1 MTSWRC
7 HEHCAELLG
16 ISGAVAR
23 FVDRLID
30 RELDEV
36 LREEGARGHD
46 AVCGLLASP
55 ITAAGGLGLSVATLH
70 GVDLLY
76 EILKRYGRL
85 DEEHLKAAVLHCVL
99 DCADQRMV
107 RWDGTYLW
115 RKHPL
120 EMLRLCRDRV
130 VEKWKELYHRY
141 FLFGYPFPTLERI
154 EELAGLAD
162 ALLRGELE
170 RCLLECV
177 VPEAEG
183 KGAPKVGS
191 RAVAELLDCVRKRL
205 GKRAVYCINWQM
217 LPYASATTKIYA
229 ELSKGRAVAVGFAEG
244 YGCGQ
249 PFVEAKTLGEL
260 VEKLLPLCRQ

>member
-7 HEHCAELLG
+7 HERCAEFVD
-16 ISGAVAR
+16 ISGTVAR
-23 FVDRLID
+23 FMDEFID
-30 RELDEV
+30 RELDEA

-76 EILKRYGRL
+76 EVLRRYGRL
-85 DEEHLKAAVLHCVL
+85 DEEHLKAAVLHCML
-99 DCADQRMV
+99 DCADQRML

-115 RKHPL
+115 KKYPL

-130 VEKWKELYHRY
+130 VERWKELYHRY
-141 FLFGYPFPTLERI
+141 FLFGYPFPTLKRI
-154 EELAGLAD
+154 EELAGLAE
-162 ALLRGELE
+162 ALLRNELE
-170 RCLLECV
+170 RCLLDCV

-183 KGAPKVGS
+183 KGAPTVGQG
-191 RAVAELLDCVRKRL
+191 AVAELLNCVREKL
-205 GKRAVYCINWQM
+205 GRKAVYCINQRM
-217 LPYASATTKIYA
+217 SPHASAATKIYA

-244 YGCGQ
+244 HSCGQ

-260 VEKLLPLCRQ
+260 VEKLLPLCGQ